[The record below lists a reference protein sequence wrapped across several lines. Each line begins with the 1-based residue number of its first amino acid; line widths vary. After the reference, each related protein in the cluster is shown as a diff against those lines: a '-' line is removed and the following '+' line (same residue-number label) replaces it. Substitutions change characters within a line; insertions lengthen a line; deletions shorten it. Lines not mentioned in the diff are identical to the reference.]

1 MSTSGQTL
9 RLLPGNYG
17 VCRLPAGSSLP
28 VWATGEFVSITVTGD
43 EVSVMCPESSIP
55 PGFTT
60 DLGWR
65 VLKVMGPFPFS
76 TVGIMA
82 SLTAPLAAAGISL
95 LAVATYDTDYVL
107 VKADKLDAA
116 LAALTQAGHRLDS

>member
-1 MSTSGQTL
+1 MSASGQTL
-9 RLLPGNYG
+9 RLLPGRYG
-17 VCRLPAGSSLP
+17 VCRLPAATP
-28 VWATGEFVSITVTGD
+28 IPAWAKGEFVSVTVTGD

-55 PGFTT
+55 SGLTT

>member
-1 MSTSGQTL
+1 M
-9 RLLPGNYG
+9 
-17 VCRLPAGSSLP
+17 
-28 VWATGEFVSITVTGD
+28 SITVTGD

-55 PGFTT
+55 SGLTT

-65 VLKVMGPFPFS
+65 VMKVMGPFPFS

-116 LAALTQAGHRLDS
+116 LAALMQAGHRLDS